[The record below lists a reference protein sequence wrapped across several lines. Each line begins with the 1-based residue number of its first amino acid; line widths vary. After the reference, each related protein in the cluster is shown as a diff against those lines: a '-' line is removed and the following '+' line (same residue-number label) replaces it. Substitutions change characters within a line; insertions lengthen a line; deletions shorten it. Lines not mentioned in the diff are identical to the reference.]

1 VSSRLLPTVA
11 LRCARS
17 LVALLVVVAAALSP
31 AWARPL
37 TDAETAALGETVAEF
52 DAAMRAGD
60 YAAIIEVLPP
70 RMLEHIAS
78 EANVPVD
85 ELLAALKGQMD
96 EVFASVEL
104 ISFGM
109 DVAASEEHELADGS
123 PYALLPTTT
132 VMEAE
137 GMGRVKVDSKTLGLL
152 DGADWYLVR
161 VSDAAMVGVLR
172 QVYPQFVGVEF
183 PAETMT
189 ALEE

>member
-1 VSSRLLPTVA
+1 MRPFL
-11 LRCARS
+11 
-17 LVALLVVVAAALSP
+17 ALLVVLAAALSP

-37 TDAETAALGETVAEF
+37 TEAETAPLADKVPAF
-52 DAAMRAGD
+52 DAAIGDGD
-60 YAAIIEVLPP
+60 YAAIVEVIPP
-70 RMLEHIAS
+70 PMLEHIAR
-78 EANVPVD
+78 EAGVPVD
-85 ELLAALKGQMD
+85 ELLIALKGQMD
-96 EVFASVEL
+96 EIFATVEL

-109 DVAASEEHELADGS
+109 NVQAAEERELADGS
-123 PYALLPTTT
+123 PYVLLPTTT

-137 GMGRVKVDSKTLGLL
+137 GMGRVKVDSETLGLL

-172 QVYPQFVGVEF
+172 QVYPEFTGVEF

>member
-1 VSSRLLPTVA
+1 MKAVIRPILA
-11 LRCARS
+11 LI
-17 LVALLVVVAAALSP
+17 VVVAAALSP

-37 TDAETAALGETVAEF
+37 TDAETAALADTVAEF
-52 DAAMRAGD
+52 DAAMRDGD

-70 RMLEHIAS
+70 RMLEHIAK
-78 EANVPVD
+78 EANVPVE
-85 ELLAALKGQMD
+85 ELLGALKGQMD

-109 DVAASEEHELADGS
+109 DVEAAEEHELADGS

-132 VMEAE
+132 VMEGE
-137 GMGRVKVDSKTLGLL
+137 GLGRVQVDSKTLGLL

-172 QVYPQFVGVEF
+172 QVYPAFTGVEF

-189 ALEE
+189 AVEE